1 MTHNHN
7 TRAKALVSGGCVI
20 SGEINFDYRTFFSKQ
35 WCIIPLCFIF
45 YTNRLSSM
53 KLLLSRVIKTE
64 TRPVRFIIISVY
76 FTKYSGI
83 ALVILWIYP
92 FHIESQLFCFENGRF
107 SEGFNDRQKTC
118 LLFKK
123 MSHVSRVLKLFG
135 RTLKNQSKT
144 IQKAITDFFP
154 AIWKLFAK
162 GLQCVSK

>member
-1 MTHNHN
+1 MET
-7 TRAKALVSGGCVI
+7 
-20 SGEINFDYRTFFSKQ
+20 
-35 WCIIPLCFIF
+35 IIFCFIF

-92 FHIESQLFCFENGRF
+92 FHIQSQLFCFENGRF

-135 RTLKNQSKT
+135 RTLKKPEQNYSESYYR
-144 IQKAITDFFP
+144 FFP
-154 AIWKLFAK
+154 EIWKLFAK
-162 GLQCVSK
+162 RLQCVSK